1 MSDVQN
7 DPDQAGDID
16 GACGAT
22 GQGVDCAEALREL
35 EEFLDG
41 ELAGE
46 QLAAVRTHLDG
57 CMDCL
62 GAFDF
67 HAELKQVIATKC
79 NNDELPP
86 DLVQRIER
94 CFATDFDGDGE
105 IG

>member
-1 MSDVQN
+1 MSDET
-7 DPDQAGDID
+7 GID
-16 GACGAT
+16 EETAASCGAPAA
-22 GQGVDCAEALREL
+22 GVTDCAEALREL
-35 EEFLDG
+35 EIFLDG
-41 ELAGE
+41 ELTDA
-46 QLAAVRTHLDG
+46 QCDAVRAHLEG

-79 NNDELPP
+79 QNDEIPP

-94 CFATDFDGDGE
+94 SFGADLDGDGQ